1 MANVCSRDL
10 QSASLLWSPG
20 GQQAALPPVPR
31 GRAVEAD
38 EAEGGEAV
46 VCGGEGGAGQP
57 GLGGAGRQ
65 VGVRGL
71 QVRELPP
78 PAINQ

>member
-1 MANVCSRDL
+1 M
-10 QSASLLWSPG
+10 
-20 GQQAALPPVPR
+20 
-31 GRAVEAD
+31 
-38 EAEGGEAV
+38 
-46 VCGGEGGAGQP
+46 CGGEGGAGQP

-78 PAINQ
+78 PANQSIELQMMVREDLQSHGEGHYSP

>member
-1 MANVCSRDL
+1 M
-10 QSASLLWSPG
+10 
-20 GQQAALPPVPR
+20 
-31 GRAVEAD
+31 EAD

-46 VCGGEGGAGQP
+46 VGGGEGGAGQP
-57 GLGGAGRQ
+57 GLGGAGGQ

-78 PAINQ
+78 PDNNQ

>member
-1 MANVCSRDL
+1 M
-10 QSASLLWSPG
+10 
-20 GQQAALPPVPR
+20 
-31 GRAVEAD
+31 EAD

-46 VCGGEGGAGQP
+46 VGGGEGGAGQP
-57 GLGGAGRQ
+57 GLGGAGGK

-78 PAINQ
+78 PGSRQQVATSMGL